1 MVDFTV
7 QFKFLLTDFL
17 TFFLCSDQFVL
28 WKVRETSR
36 ATGAPLKEYANIIYV
51 KKEFTKYAVTEKRA
65 LIFSMKSYVVRSRK
79 RPIAGFYS
87 WIDDPLKL
95 VTVFYE
101 DSAREDEEGG
111 GGVRV
116 TKKFSIDEIA
126 KIKDG
131 GEGDG
136 EEAKQALTR
145 VAELMVA
152 QKAEAAAASISAST
166 AEGALEDSA
175 AGDDQLMVITV
186 EKQVAR
192 FLEMLTAYR
201 ESIYDEDFCPE
212 LCEIDKWID
221 EE

>member
-1 MVDFTV
+1 M
-7 QFKFLLTDFL
+7 
-17 TFFLCSDQFVL
+17 
-28 WKVRETSR
+28 
-36 ATGAPLKEYANIIYV
+36 

-111 GGVRV
+111 GGGGVRV

-152 QKAEAAAASISAST
+152 QKAEAAASISAST

-175 AGDDQLMVITV
+175 AGDDQLMMITV

>member
-1 MVDFTV
+1 M
-7 QFKFLLTDFL
+7 
-17 TFFLCSDQFVL
+17 
-28 WKVRETSR
+28 RETKKDS
-36 ATGAPLKEYANIIYV
+36 GELLKEYGNIIYV

-79 RPIAGFYS
+79 GPIAGFYS
-87 WIDDPLKL
+87 WIDDPSKL
-95 VTVFYE
+95 LTVF
-101 DSAREDEEGG
+101 SEDEVTGS
-111 GGVRV
+111 RV

-126 KIKDG
+126 KVVEGSGG
-131 GEGDG
+131 GE
-136 EEAKQALTR
+136 EVKRALTR

-152 QKAEAAAASISAST
+152 QKRAAE
-166 AEGALEDSA
+166 EGALEEEYSKDA
-175 AGDDQLMVITV
+175 DDLHEGV
-186 EKQVAR
+186 EKQMAR